1 MFLWMRRGRLHS
13 AFMMESEN
21 GPAESVARSITGYH
35 LDAQEDW
42 VAELACG
49 HFQHVRHHPPQ
60 MDRAWVTQEA
70 GRAAHLGT
78 LLPCKKCVLG
88 APKDE

>member
-1 MFLWMRRGRLHS
+1 
-13 AFMMESEN
+13 MMDSEE
-21 GPAESVARSITGYH
+21 GPGQSHLRCITGYH
-35 LDAQEDW
+35 LDDESHW

-49 HFQHVRHHPPQ
+49 HFQHVRHHPP
-60 MDRAWVTQEA
+60 MMERIWVTQEA
-70 GRAAHLGT
+70 GRAAHLGS